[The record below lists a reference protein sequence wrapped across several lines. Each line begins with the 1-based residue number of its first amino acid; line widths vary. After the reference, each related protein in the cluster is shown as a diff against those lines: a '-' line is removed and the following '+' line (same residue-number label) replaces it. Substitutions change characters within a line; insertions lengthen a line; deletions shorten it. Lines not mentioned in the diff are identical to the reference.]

1 LCFLNSTGLL
11 VEFFILYHDRI
22 SAKFGIMRIIG
33 NRYYSIYLRKTKHLK
48 MTTHL
53 ALLRGINVSGHNMIK
68 MDALKTTLEAIGFQ
82 NVQTYIQS
90 GNVFVDTDEENPA
103 KVGFQIKQEIFK
115 VFGHEV
121 PIVVIRKTDL
131 ETCFK
136 NNPFLKEKELDLKKL
151 YVAFISTTLRSD
163 SINDLK
169 ISQFK
174 PDEASIDESRIYIKY
189 AVGAGKTR
197 FDQKYIEKKLNVTA
211 TIRNWNT
218 VTQLLKM
225 YEER

>member
-1 LCFLNSTGLL
+1 
-11 VEFFILYHDRI
+11 
-22 SAKFGIMRIIG
+22 
-33 NRYYSIYLRKTKHLK
+33 

-68 MDALKTTLEAIGFQ
+68 MEALKTTLEAIGFK

-90 GNVFVDTDEENPA
+90 GNVFVDTDEDNA
-103 KVGFQIKQEIFK
+103 SKVGFVIKQEIFK

-121 PIVVIRKTDL
+121 PIVVINKQDL
-131 ETCFK
+131 EACFK
-136 NNPFLKEKELDLKKL
+136 NNPFLKEKDADIKKL
-151 YVAFISTTLRSD
+151 YVAFISIALKSD

-174 PDEASIDESRIYIKY
+174 PDEASIDGNRIFIKY

-218 VTQLLKM
+218 VTQLLKI
-225 YEER
+225 YEEREV

>member
-1 LCFLNSTGLL
+1 
-11 VEFFILYHDRI
+11 
-22 SAKFGIMRIIG
+22 
-33 NRYYSIYLRKTKHLK
+33 

-68 MDALKTTLEAIGFQ
+68 MEALKTTLEAIGFQ

-90 GNVFVDTDEENPA
+90 GNVFVDTDEENA
-103 KVGFQIKQEIFK
+103 AAVGFKIKQEIFK
-115 VFGHEV
+115 IFGHEV
-121 PIVVIRKTDL
+121 PVVVIGKTDL
-131 ETCFK
+131 EICFK
-136 NNPFLKEKELDLKKL
+136 NNPFLKEKELDTKKL
-151 YVAFISTTLRSD
+151 YVAFVSMELQSD
-163 SINDLK
+163 RINDLR

-174 PDEASIDESRIYIKY
+174 PDEASIDASRIYIKY

-225 YEER
+225 YEEK

>member
-1 LCFLNSTGLL
+1 
-11 VEFFILYHDRI
+11 
-22 SAKFGIMRIIG
+22 
-33 NRYYSIYLRKTKHLK
+33 

-68 MDALKTTLEAIGFQ
+68 MEALKTTLEAVGFQ
-82 NVQTYIQS
+82 NVLSYIQS

-103 KVGFQIKQEIFK
+103 AVGFKIKKEIFK
-115 VFGHEV
+115 AFGNEV
-121 PIVVIRKTDL
+121 PVVVIGKVDL
-131 ETCFK
+131 EACFK
-136 NNPFLKEKELDLKKL
+136 NNPFLQEKDSDIKKL

-174 PDEASIDESRIYIKY
+174 PDEASIDNSRIYIKY

-218 VTQLLKM
+218 VMQLLQLF
-225 YEER
+225 EER

>member
-1 LCFLNSTGLL
+1 
-11 VEFFILYHDRI
+11 
-22 SAKFGIMRIIG
+22 
-33 NRYYSIYLRKTKHLK
+33 

-68 MDALKTTLEAIGFQ
+68 MEALKTTLEAIGFQ

-90 GNVFVDTDEENPA
+90 GNVFVDSDDENA
-103 KVGFQIKQEIFK
+103 SAVGFKIKQEIFK
-115 VFGHEV
+115 IFGHEV
-121 PIVVIRKTDL
+121 PIVVVNKEDL
-131 ETCFK
+131 AVCFK
-136 NNPFLKEKELDLKKL
+136 NNPFLKDKDIDTKKL
-151 YVAFISTTLRSD
+151 YVAFVSTTLKSD
-163 SINDLK
+163 NINDLK

-174 PDEASIDESRIYIKY
+174 PDEASIDGNKIYIKY

-218 VTQLLKM
+218 VTQLLKI
-225 YEER
+225 YEEK

>member
-1 LCFLNSTGLL
+1 M
-11 VEFFILYHDRI
+11 I
-22 SAKFGIMRIIG
+22 
-33 NRYYSIYLRKTKHLK
+33 
-48 MTTHL
+48 THL
-53 ALLRGINVSGHNMIK
+53 ALLRGINVSGHNMMK
-68 MDALKTTLEAIGFQ
+68 MDALKSMLESVGFQ

-90 GNVFVDTDEENPA
+90 GNVFVDSEEESGA
-103 KVGFQIKQEIFK
+103 SVGFKIKQEIFK
-115 VFGHEV
+115 AFGHEV
-121 PIVVIRKTDL
+121 PVVVINQNDL
-131 ETCFK
+131 ENCFT
-136 NNPFLKEKELDLKKL
+136 NNPYLKEKEVDTKKL
-151 YVAFISTTLRSD
+151 YVAFLSNTLRSE

-174 PDEASIDESRIYIKY
+174 PDEASIDGNKIFIKY

-197 FDQKYIEKKLNVTA
+197 LDQKYIEKKLNVTA

>member
-1 LCFLNSTGLL
+1 MFGKLEIQLFGIGEGKSIFEFLNFK
-11 VEFFILYHDRI
+11 E
-22 SAKFGIMRIIG
+22 
-33 NRYYSIYLRKTKHLK
+33 

-68 MDALKTTLEAIGFQ
+68 MEALKTTLESIGFE

-90 GNVFVDTDEENPA
+90 GNVFVETVEESPA
-103 KVGFQIKQEIFK
+103 KVGFLIKQEIFK
-115 VFGHEV
+115 TFGCDV
-121 PIVVIRKTDL
+121 PVVVIGQEDL
-131 ETCFK
+131 EDCFK
-136 NNPFLKEKELDLKKL
+136 NNPFLKDAAVDLKKI
-151 YVAFISTTLRSD
+151 YVAFVSKELKNENS
-163 SINDLK
+163 NDLK

-174 PDEASIDESRIYIKY
+174 PDEAHIDATRIFIKY

-197 FDQKYIEKKLNVTA
+197 LDQKYIEKKLNLTA

-225 YEER
+225 YEEK

>member
-1 LCFLNSTGLL
+1 
-11 VEFFILYHDRI
+11 
-22 SAKFGIMRIIG
+22 
-33 NRYYSIYLRKTKHLK
+33 

-68 MDALKTTLEAIGFQ
+68 MEALKTTLEAIGFQ

-90 GNVFVDTDEENPA
+90 GNVFVDTDEENA
-103 KVGFQIKQEIFK
+103 SAVGFKIKQEIFK

-121 PIVVIRKTDL
+121 PIVVVNKEDL
-131 ETCFK
+131 AVCFQ
-136 NNPFLKEKELDLKKL
+136 NNPYLKEKDVDTKKL
-151 YVAFISTTLRSD
+151 YVAFVSTTLRSD

-174 PDEASIDESRIYIKY
+174 PDEASIDSNKIYVKY

-197 FDQKYIEKKLNVTA
+197 FDQKYIEKKLNVIA
-211 TIRNWNT
+211 TMRNWNT
-218 VTQLLKM
+218 VTQLLKI
-225 YEER
+225 YEEK

>member
-1 LCFLNSTGLL
+1 
-11 VEFFILYHDRI
+11 
-22 SAKFGIMRIIG
+22 
-33 NRYYSIYLRKTKHLK
+33 

-68 MDALKTTLEAIGFQ
+68 MEALKTTLENIGFQ

-90 GNVFVDTDEENPA
+90 GNVFVDTDEDNA
-103 KVGFQIKQEIFK
+103 SKVGFLIKQEIFK

-121 PIVVIRKTDL
+121 PIVVISKEDL
-131 ETCFK
+131 EASFK
-136 NNPFLKEKELDLKKL
+136 NNPYLKEKDADIKKL
-151 YVAFISTTLRSD
+151 YVAFVSIALRSE

-174 PDEASIDESRIYIKY
+174 PDEASIDGNRIFIKY

-218 VTQLLKM
+218 VTQLLKI
-225 YEER
+225 YEERQEA

>member
-1 LCFLNSTGLL
+1 
-11 VEFFILYHDRI
+11 
-22 SAKFGIMRIIG
+22 
-33 NRYYSIYLRKTKHLK
+33 

-68 MDALKTTLEAIGFQ
+68 MDALKSTLEKIGFQ

-90 GNVFVDTDEENPA
+90 GNVFVTTEEENAA
-103 KVGFQIKQEIFK
+103 KVGFIIKQEIFK
-115 VFGHEV
+115 AFGYDV
-121 PIVVIRKTDL
+121 PVIILTVADL
-131 ETCFK
+131 QACFT
-136 NNPFLKEKELDLKKL
+136 NNPYMKEKVVDTKKL
-151 YVAFISTTLRSD
+151 YVAFISKELRPE
-163 SINDLK
+163 SINELK

-174 PDEASIDESRIYIKY
+174 PDEAQIDGNRIFIKY

-197 FDQKYIEKKLNVTA
+197 LDQKYIEKKLNLTA

-225 YEER
+225 YEESNL